1 MVRNIVIKCWSYDFE
16 LHMHA
21 VYQNF
26 SDKNNYLKHTSNY
39 YYNYFLFKKI
49 APVPLYLVYTFKQQ
63 LPSKTVTRDL
73 NPELVVGVRSRNA
86 PANKHETS
94 ATYADFRSAFRGRQ
108 TEKKADKPLNSTGAK
123 VIKFPLVSITDVLT
137 S

>member
-26 SDKNNYLKHTSNY
+26 SDKNNYLKHTANY
-39 YYNYFLFKKI
+39 YHNYFLFKKI

-63 LPSKTVTRDL
+63 LPSKTVTRKGF
-73 NPELVVGVRSRNA
+73 ESRA
-86 PANKHETS
+86 S
-94 ATYADFRSAFRGRQ
+94 GGCQ
-108 TEKKADKPLNSTGAK
+108 VTECPC
-123 VIKFPLVSITDVLT
+123 
-137 S
+137 